1 MGRLSRALTAAG
13 AVALFAACGDPVVVI
28 GDAPGIVRIVA
39 GVPDSAGDSLG
50 TRATESRLSGPRGTA
65 VGDKGVLYVADP
77 GNRRILAITPSGDI
91 GVFADRSG
99 GLGAPDGIA
108 LDGAGSLLIADPD
121 AHRIWSARLD
131 TGELEAVAGSGVRGQ
146 SPDTSDALAADLDTP
161 TGIAVAP
168 DGRVYFSELGS
179 HRVRRLDADGSLSTV
194 AGSGLPGSGGDG
206 GPGTLA
212 RLSRPSGLAVA
223 GDRLYIADSG
233 NHRIRVL
240 DLETG
245 TIETVAGRGAAGFDG
260 DGGPAGDALLDGP
273 WAVAVSGDEESLF
286 IADTGNH
293 RVRSVALTTLTIT
306 TAVGTGDDAFNG
318 DLLAAG
324 ATSLNAPRGLSVSPL
339 RLLYVA
345 DTGHHVVRR
354 TAIAFIG
361 QPL

>member
-1 MGRLSRALTAAG
+1 MDRLSRALTAAG
-13 AVALFAACGDPVVVI
+13 VVALFTACGDPVVII

-50 TRATESRLSGPRGTA
+50 ARATESRLSGPRGAA
-65 VGDKGVLYVADP
+65 VDVEGTLYVADP
-77 GNRRILAITPSGDI
+77 GNRRVLAVTPSGDI
-91 GVFADRSG
+91 RVFADRSG

-108 LDGAGSLLIADPD
+108 LDLAGSLLIADPD

-146 SPDTSDALAADLDTP
+146 SPDTSNALAADLDTP
-161 TGIAVAP
+161 TGVAVAP

-179 HRVRRLDADGSLSTV
+179 HRVRRLNADGSLTTV

-206 GPGTLA
+206 GPATLA
-212 RLSRPSGLAVA
+212 RVSRPAGLAVA
-223 GDRLYIADSG
+223 GGQLYIADSG
-233 NHRIRVL
+233 NHRVRVV
-240 DLETG
+240 DLATSI
-245 TIETVAGRGAAGFDG
+245 IETVAGRGAAGFDG
-260 DGGPAGDALLDGP
+260 DGGPAADALLDAP
-273 WAVAVSGDEESLF
+273 WAVAVSGDGETLF

-293 RVRSVALTTLTIT
+293 RVRGVALMTLTIT
-306 TAVGTGDDAFNG
+306 TAVGTGDDVFNG

-339 RLLYVA
+339 RLLYIA

-354 TAIAFIG
+354 TAIGFIS